1 MILSKLGMAL
11 IASISWA
18 VSASI
23 EQKTVLSKF
32 SPYQIISYRSIVI
45 GLLSLLFLTKESTID
60 HIKSISKQDWI
71 YFFVSHAAG
80 LLGLFSFFKL
90 IGSHKKSTSISM
102 VQPLVIVFVTLISYI
117 FFGER
122 LKTTEIAGIFA
133 VVIGIILMNWDKIP
147 QLI

>member
-11 IASISWA
+11 IASMSWA
-18 VSASI
+18 ISASI

-32 SPYQIISYRSIVI
+32 SPYQIISYRSIII

-60 HIKSISKQDWI
+60 HIKSIGKQDWI
-71 YFFVSHAAG
+71 YFFISHATG
-80 LLGLFSFFKL
+80 LLGLFTFFKL
-90 IGSHKKSTSISM
+90 IGSHTKSTSISM
-102 VQPLVIVFVTLISYI
+102 VQPMVIVFVTLISYI
-117 FFGER
+117 FFRER

-147 QLI
+147 QLV